1 MEETKKLL
9 SVDDALRFTRKELK
23 ETYKNFVNPSW
34 AALYAL
40 LDMDVNFVKA
50 EGCRVWDEDGNEYL
64 DFIGGFGSLN
74 LGHNH
79 PAVLEALH
87 KVESAPVM
95 LQASLAKFAAV
106 LAHNLAQITPGELQ
120 NCWFCSSGY
129 EANEGALKLA
139 RIYTGKKDF
148 IYCQGGFH
156 GKTMGSLSVTGRK
169 KYQEPF
175 EPLIPGCISVP
186 YGDAEA
192 LEKALQEHD
201 VAAFIVEPILGEG
214 GVIVPPEVICKK
226 RGAFAANTKPF

>member
-120 NCWFCSSGY
+120 NCWFCSSVLRPMKG
-129 EANEGALKLA
+129 L
-139 RIYTGKKDF
+139 
-148 IYCQGGFH
+148 
-156 GKTMGSLSVTGRK
+156 
-169 KYQEPF
+169 
-175 EPLIPGCISVP
+175 
-186 YGDAEA
+186 
-192 LEKALQEHD
+192 
-201 VAAFIVEPILGEG
+201 
-214 GVIVPPEVICKK
+214 
-226 RGAFAANTKPF
+226 